1 MPFQEA
7 RAFASPLGDWTA
19 GSGPT
24 YRRLALAIRARVE
37 AGALPAGTRLPAE
50 RSLAGALGVSRT
62 TVVAAYDLL
71 RREGLLESR
80 RGSGSRVRRSGGR
93 VAAARVERHDTG
105 DFERSTILR
114 SLVEASGSRIEFMG
128 LHPPAAR
135 PYVAEGPTR
144 GQPDGL

>member
-7 RAFASPLGDWTA
+7 RAFAGPLGDWSA
-19 GSGPT
+19 GSGPA

-71 RREGLLESR
+71 REEGWLESR
-80 RGSGSRVRRSGGR
+80 RGSGSRLLRAGVKGIPVGVDHPDRGG
-93 VAAARVERHDTG
+93 
-105 DFERSTILR
+105 FERSTILR
-114 SLVEASGSRIEFMG
+114 SLVESSESKIEFMG
-128 LHPPAAR
+128 LHLPAAS
-135 PYVAEGPTR
+135 PFV
-144 GQPDGL
+144 